1 MGRNPSSED
10 SLSRVSNRLF
20 LGGVL
25 LLLGIA
31 ISVFLSTSG
40 DPTRV
45 PDLQRPGSPSAS
57 SPSPDAN
64 PLAEARALPPRT
76 GGSQPE
82 DAAAAPRGETVRATD
97 DGSTEPIVARVVDA
111 QSEAPIPR
119 AEVTLRAGQERPYTA
134 VTDER
139 GEIEFAAGD
148 VPARLGDKVFVLVK
162 DEQGHA
168 RLRTFAVI
176 GPGIVLRV
184 PPKLVLRG
192 EIVLSTGG
200 SPAGLSV
207 SAWTPPHALRGVEQF
222 VAHQELREDGRFEI
236 AAGLEQVPSS
246 FTLRVGGVGVPAS
259 QRVPTEE
266 LLSATGARVVIGLAR
281 LSIATLEDD
290 GAAIA
295 RAHVRC
301 IATESTDGHAALF
314 AEASTGE
321 DGRAHMWVPA
331 GVIGVAAGYP
341 HRAPAREEVR
351 VESGDVEVVLRL
363 RRLTAADRLIG
374 SVVFEDESPVPGAL
388 VSAWCADDAGEL
400 AVASMNQERT
410 NEHGAFE
417 IAIAID
423 RALRVY
429 AFHKAYGEA
438 AEQSWK
444 PGDGPVRLVIDRGV
458 TLRVAA
464 RGLAVEAVS
473 GANDVEVV
481 LVRDD
486 GRSESVGTDAFP
498 VDFERLPPGRWRA
511 FAIAHHQRRWAA
523 AETVVT
529 REKPADLVLDFVPL
543 DFVEGR
549 VQPAPDPA
557 RQVSVAFTPAGWPAE
572 AVEALL
578 TAAPGSDG
586 AFQIASPAPGELA
599 LRVGPRTIERRLAA
613 GGGRPLV
620 FTLPD

>member
-1 MGRNPSSED
+1 MRQD
-10 SLSRVSNRLF
+10 ASR
-20 LGGVL
+20 
-25 LLLGIA
+25 
-31 ISVFLSTSG
+31 
-40 DPTRV
+40 
-45 PDLQRPGSPSAS
+45 
-57 SPSPDAN
+57 
-64 PLAEARALPPRT
+64 
-76 GGSQPE
+76 
-82 DAAAAPRGETVRATD
+82 
-97 DGSTEPIVARVVDA
+97 IVARVVHA
-111 QSEAPIPR
+111 QSEAPIPH
-119 AEVTLRAGQERPYTA
+119 AEVTLRAGQERPYIA

-192 EIVLSTGG
+192 EIVLSSGG

-207 SAWTPPHALRGVEQF
+207 SAWTPPYALHGVEQF
-222 VAHQELREDGRFEI
+222 VAHQELGEDGRFEI
-236 AAGLEQVPSS
+236 AAGMEQVPSS

-259 QRVPTEE
+259 RRVPTRE

-290 GAAIA
+290 GAAITN
-295 RAHVRC
+295 AHVRC
-301 IATESTDGHAALF
+301 IATESTDGNSALF
-314 AEASTGE
+314 AEAVTGT
-321 DGRAHMWVPA
+321 DGRAHMWVPT
-331 GVIGVAAGYP
+331 GVIGVAAGSP
-341 HRAPAREEVR
+341 DHAPAREDVR
-351 VESGDVEVVLRL
+351 VESDDLEVVLRL
-363 RRLTAADRLIG
+363 RRLSAADRLIG

-400 AVASMNQERT
+400 AVASMSQQRT
-410 NEHGAFE
+410 NEKGAFE
-417 IAIAID
+417 IAIAVD

-429 AFHKAYGEA
+429 AFHEGHGDA
-438 AEQSWK
+438 AEQGWN

-458 TLRVAA
+458 SLSVVA

-486 GRSESVGTDAFP
+486 GRSESAGTDAFP

-511 FAIAHHQRRWAA
+511 FAIARHQRRWAA

-543 DFVEGR
+543 DFVEGL

-557 RQVSVAFTPAGWPAE
+557 RQVSIVYTPSGWPEE
-572 AVEALL
+572 AVQALL
-578 TAAPGSDG
+578 TTTLAPDGS
-586 AFQIASPAPGELA
+586 FQIACPAPGEVL
-599 LRVGPRTIERRLAA
+599 LREGPRTIERRSAA
-613 GGGRPLV
+613 GGGARLV
-620 FTLPD
+620 ITLPD